1 MSGSIQIEREDDIMV
16 VINNNPSAR
25 NALSIEFYTGFAE
38 TVSSAAIDPTIGA
51 IVLTGAGDFFCS
63 GGDLNRLK
71 SNAERSPEE
80 RRAGVER
87 LHQMILAMR
96 SCPKPIIA
104 AIEGGAAGAGVS
116 LAMACDM
123 IVSSPQAYFSAAYV
137 RVGLT
142 PDGGATSFLGNTLPR
157 QLATELCLTGERI
170 GAVRL
175 YNLGVIN
182 QLVEAGTVLEAAK
195 SIARRLS
202 HGPARATARIKA
214 LCEAASINTLQKQL
228 NMEADFMVQ
237 SQSDPEAIEGIGAF
251 LDKRKP
257 DFASLRRAKV
267 NDGSED

>member
-1 MSGSIQIEREDDIMV
+1 MSGSIQIEREDGVMV
-16 VINNNPSAR
+16 VTNDNPSAR
-25 NALSIEFYTGFAE
+25 NALSVEFYTGFAE
-38 TVSSAAIDPTIGA
+38 TVSAAATDATVGSV
-51 IVLTGAGDFFCS
+51 VLTGAGDFFCS

-71 SNAERSPEE
+71 SNADRSPDE

-104 AIEGGAAGAGVS
+104 AVEGGAAGAGVS

-123 IVSSPQAYFSAAYV
+123 VVSSPQAYFSAAYV

-170 GAVRL
+170 GAERL

-182 QLVEAGTVLEAAK
+182 QLAETGTVLEAAK
-195 SIARRLS
+195 KIARRLS

-214 LCEAASINTLQKQL
+214 LCEVASVNSLQDQL
-228 NMEADFMVQ
+228 SMEADFMVQ

-257 DFASLRRAKV
+257 DFISLRRS
-267 NDGSED
+267 DGEESADK